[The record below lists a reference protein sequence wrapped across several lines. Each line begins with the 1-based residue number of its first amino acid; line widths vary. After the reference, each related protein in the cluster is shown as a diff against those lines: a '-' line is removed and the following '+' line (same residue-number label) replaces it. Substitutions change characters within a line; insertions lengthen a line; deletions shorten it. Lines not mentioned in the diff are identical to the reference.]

1 MRTITDWDAAPSES
15 IVVAA
20 LDVTSDAS
28 VEALVARVMEAE
40 GRIDIVVNNA
50 GYGLAACLEMA
61 TIAEAKALFD
71 TNVWG

>member
-1 MRTITDWDAAPSES
+1 MRTISDWDIEPNEF

-20 LDVTSDAS
+20 MDVTSETS
-28 VEALVARVMEAE
+28 VEALVARIMKTE

-61 TIAEAKALFD
+61 TIEEAKTLFD